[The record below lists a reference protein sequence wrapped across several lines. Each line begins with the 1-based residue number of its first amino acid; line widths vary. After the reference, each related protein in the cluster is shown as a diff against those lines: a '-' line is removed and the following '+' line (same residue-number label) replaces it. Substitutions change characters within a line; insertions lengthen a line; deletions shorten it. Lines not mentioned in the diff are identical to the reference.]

1 MSDSNTEDNMSD
13 YNSMF
18 GVQDEAA
25 LEAMFQMNR
34 GPRNPQMLAMSILS
48 DAQEMMAAGDAE
60 SARQYINRAKWV
72 ISEKLW
78 GWRWSSSATRAEQN
92 PAARQVMAKAVEKD
106 RSKASP
112 ELMRALQLL
121 LKS

>member
-25 LEAMFQMNR
+25 LEAMFQM
-34 GPRNPQMLAMSILS
+34 
-48 DAQEMMAAGDAE
+48 
-60 SARQYINRAKWV
+60 
-72 ISEKLW
+72 
-78 GWRWSSSATRAEQN
+78 
-92 PAARQVMAKAVEKD
+92 
-106 RSKASP
+106 KASP